1 MYMDNKN
8 ILKEKDIFT
17 ETDYEK
23 MMITRQYNK
32 LYELSQDENNKK
44 KEEYDNKKFYNLSF
58 SQLGTNL
65 SLTFMDMLNEFSI
78 YMREEPEKRDINNF
92 FIIITKEGRLIYVGL
107 IIIIASIMLYFID
120 ISY

>member
-120 ISY
+120 ISS

>member
-8 ILKEKDIFT
+8 ILKEKNIFT
-17 ETDYEK
+17 ENDYEK

-44 KEEYDNKKFYNLSF
+44 KEEYNNKKFYNLSF

-78 YMREEPEKRDINNF
+78 YMREEPENRDINNF

-107 IIIIASIMLYFID
+107 ILIIASIMLYFID
-120 ISY
+120 ISS

>member
-1 MYMDNKN
+1 
-8 ILKEKDIFT
+8 
-17 ETDYEK
+17 

>member
-1 MYMDNKN
+1 
-8 ILKEKDIFT
+8 
-17 ETDYEK
+17 

-92 FIIITKEGRLIYVGL
+92 FIIITKEGRLIYGGL
-107 IIIIASIMLYFID
+107 IIIIASIM
-120 ISY
+120 

>member
-8 ILKEKDIFT
+8 ILKEKNIFT
-17 ETDYEK
+17 ENDYEK

-78 YMREEPEKRDINNF
+78 YMREEPENRDINNF

-107 IIIIASIMLYFID
+107 ILIIASIMLYFID
-120 ISY
+120 ISS

>member
-107 IIIIASIMLYFID
+107 ILIIASIMLYFID
-120 ISY
+120 ISS